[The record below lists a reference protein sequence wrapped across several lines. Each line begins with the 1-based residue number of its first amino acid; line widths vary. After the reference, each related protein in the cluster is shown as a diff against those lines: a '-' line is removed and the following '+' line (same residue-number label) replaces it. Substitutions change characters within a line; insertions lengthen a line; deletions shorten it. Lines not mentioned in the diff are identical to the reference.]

1 MFDITNEGAVE
12 NFGYHWTGLIE
23 IPADD
28 SYTFFTASDDG
39 SRLYIGENLVVDN
52 NSDVHQR
59 QSNSVNESGFRLY
72 LGENFLGD
80 LPRENTSNE
89 NELGDLQSLI
99 IGHNNESF
107 SFEAQPTSI
116 NRVDTCEGVSSRIYR
131 AVDLAGVSKTTIVF
145 DSEFLTGIDN
155 EKDYYFISSTTED
168 LSLIHI

>member
-1 MFDITNEGAVE
+1 MN
-12 NFGYHWTGLIE
+12 
-23 IPADD
+23 
-28 SYTFFTASDDG
+28 
-39 SRLYIGENLVVDN
+39 YIAYKL
-52 NSDVHQR
+52 
-59 QSNSVNESGFRLY
+59 
-72 LGENFLGD
+72 
-80 LPRENTSNE
+80 
-89 NELGDLQSLI
+89 LI

-168 LSLIHI
+168 FDLSSEKTKLSRNSDNELYLEIDFADNIETFFRLIESRTVLPNCFTIMDN